1 MPFIPKHYTLKQA
14 IIYKYRENSK
24 EGGIW
29 NFLLE
34 ESEDYTYFK
43 NEQKNQLIIIC
54 KIGL

>member
-1 MPFIPKHYTLKQA
+1 MRFIPKHCTLKQA
-14 IIYKYRENSK
+14 IIYKYRENAK

-43 NEQKNQLIIIC
+43 NEQKTQFIIIC
-54 KIGL
+54 KMGL